1 MSEQGRLHCYCFCSE
16 VERAYIDQGNRRLGF
31 RLGHLEPD
39 MHEYDVKL
47 MELSLSTFDCPE

>member
-47 MELSLSTFDCPE
+47 MELALYI